1 MFTGRD
7 EQVRYEQNKDFYRQA
22 EAQRLAKQ
30 LPQSGRNFASIS
42 DAFAW
47 LRDQIFRFKP
57 TPDAESQALKIEHA
71 ASQSDVRFAQPE
83 PIAAEDG

>member
-47 LRDQIFRFKP
+47 LRSQIFRFKS
-57 TPDAESQALKIEHA
+57 TPDAQSQALEIEHA
-71 ASQSDVRFAQPE
+71 ASQSDVSFAQPE
-83 PIAAEDG
+83 SLSTQH